1 VSRSQRRSQTVTTTS
16 GHAASGASRAGR
28 NLPAAIGV
36 GVGLGVLVI
45 GSLVIRKE
53 AFAVVM
59 GAAICLGVWELKRAL
74 EAAHIRIS
82 ALPLWI
88 GAVSMI
94 VSALLRGPEALTVT
108 FGLTC
113 VALLIW
119 RVADGVADAPSDL
132 AGSMFVA
139 LYPCFLAGFAA
150 LMLSASDGHWR
161 IIFFVLV
168 TVCSDIGGY
177 AFGVVFGRHPMAPS
191 VSPKKSWEGFAGSV
205 VTCAVAGAITL
216 HVMFDGVLWRG
227 AVIGAVVA
235 VGATTGDLIESL
247 LKRDLGIKDMGSFL
261 PGHGGIMD
269 RLDSLIICAPVVWAF
284 LTLWAPA
291 T

>member
-1 VSRSQRRSQTVTTTS
+1 VSIPDETAEATTPPPKP
-16 GHAASGASRAGR
+16 ASRTSRAGR
-28 NLPAAIGV
+28 DLPAAIGV
-36 GVGLGVLVI
+36 GVGLGAVVVA
-45 GSLVIRKE
+45 SLTIRKE

-59 GAAICLGVWELKRAL
+59 GAAIVLGVWELKKAL
-74 EAAHIRIS
+74 DTTHIRIS
-82 ALPLWI
+82 LIPLWI

-94 VSALLRGPEALTVT
+94 VTALARGPEALILT

-119 RVADGVADAPSDL
+119 RVADGVVGTPRDL
-132 AGSMFVA
+132 AGSIFVA

-150 LMLSASDGHWR
+150 LMLAASDGHLR

-177 AFGVVFGRHPMAPS
+177 AVGVLFGRHPMAPS

-205 VTCAVAGAITL
+205 GFCALAGAL
-216 HVMFDGVLWRG
+216 SMYWMFDHPWWEG

-235 VGATTGDLIESL
+235 FGATTGDLMESL
-247 LKRDLGIKDMGSFL
+247 IKRDLGIKDMGSIL
-261 PGHGGIMD
+261 PGHGGVMD
-269 RLDSLIICAPVVWAF
+269 RLDSLIICAPIVWAF
-284 LTLWAPA
+284 LALWVPS

>member
-1 VSRSQRRSQTVTTTS
+1 MTTTS
-16 GHAASGASRAGR
+16 TEPAARTSRAGR

-36 GVGLGVLVI
+36 GAGLGVAVI
-45 GSLVIRKE
+45 ASLVIRRE

-59 GAAICLGVWELKRAL
+59 GAAIVLGVWELKKAL
-74 EAAHIRIS
+74 DTAHIRIS
-82 ALPLWI
+82 VVPLWI

-94 VSALLRGPEALTVT
+94 VSALLRGPEALILT

-119 RVADGVADAPSDL
+119 RVADGVAGSPGDL

-150 LMLSASDGHWR
+150 LMLSATDGHWR

-177 AFGVVFGRHPMAPS
+177 AVGVLFGRHPMAPS

-205 VTCAVAGAITL
+205 AFCALAGAL
-216 HVMFDGVLWRG
+216 CMHWMFDHPWWEGV
-227 AVIGAVVA
+227 VIGAVVA
-235 VGATTGDLIESL
+235 FGATTGDLIESL
-247 LKRDLGIKDMGSFL
+247 IKRDLGIKDMGSLL
-261 PGHGGIMD
+261 PGHGGVMD
-269 RLDSLIICAPVVWAF
+269 RLDSLIICAPIVWAF
-284 LTLWAPA
+284 LTLWVPA
-291 T
+291 IA

>member
-1 VSRSQRRSQTVTTTS
+1 MPPSRRSEAETTTS
-16 GHAASGASRAGR
+16 AHAAPGASRAGR

-36 GVGLGVLVI
+36 GVGLGALVI
-45 GSLVIRKE
+45 GSLVVRKE
-53 AFAVVM
+53 AFAVVL
-59 GAAICLGVWELKRAL
+59 GAAIVVGVWELKRAL
-74 EAAHIRIS
+74 ETVHIRIS

-94 VSALLRGPEALTVT
+94 LSAMLRGPEALTVT

-119 RVADGVADAPSDL
+119 RVADGVADAPRDL

-139 LYPCFLAGFAA
+139 MYPCFLAGFAA
-150 LMLSASDGHWR
+150 LMLAPSDGHWR

-177 AFGVVFGRHPMAPS
+177 AFGVTLGRHPMAPS
-191 VSPKKSWEGFAGSV
+191 ISPRKSWEGFAGSV
-205 VTCAVAGAITL
+205 ATCAVAGALSIHWML
-216 HVMFDGVLWRG
+216 DRPYWQG

-235 VGATTGDLIESL
+235 FGATTGDLIESL
-247 LKRDLGIKDMGSFL
+247 LKRDLAIKDMGALL

-269 RLDSLIICAPVVWAF
+269 RLDSLLICAPIVWAF
-284 LTLWAPA
+284 LTLWVPA
-291 T
+291 S